1 VIQQIHVRNFKAF
14 KDQRFRLAPLTL
26 LAGLNGSGKSSLL
39 QTILILRQSFD
50 QGLLSRNRVLL
61 NGDLVHL
68 GRFQDVLF
76 ESATDED
83 IVIGMEFEDG
93 LKAGWTFQFSSREDR
108 TAEVGPQL
116 VPLEEFSV
124 FRDGFRFL
132 AAERIGPRIFYGVP
146 EQRNSPRGLGIQGE
160 WTTYFIS
167 QNATAKINNENC
179 AHPEARSLQLQ
190 HQIEAWMGEI
200 SPGIQLHLESRP
212 NLDLVQVEYSFIARR
227 DTSSRYRPT
236 NVGFGVSYT
245 LPIVTAVLAAQPGDL
260 LLLESPE
267 AHLHPRGQAKL
278 AELFCSA
285 AAAGVQL
292 IVESHSDHI
301 MNGIRVGVHDG
312 VLSAIHTMFFY
323 FRWNASEP
331 TSGTNVTP
339 IQLDEDG
346 RIKSWPEGF
355 FDEFDKSLEALLTP
369 SEKSEK

>member
-1 VIQQIHVRNFKAF
+1 MIREIRVRNFKAF
-14 KDQRFRLAPLTL
+14 KDQRFCLAPLTL
-26 LAGLNGSGKSSLL
+26 LTGLNGSGKSSFL
-39 QTILILRQSFD
+39 QSILVLRQSFD
-50 QGLLSRNRVLL
+50 QGLLSRNKVLL

-83 IVIGMEFEDG
+83 IAIEIDFDND
-93 LKAGWTFQFSSREDR
+93 LKAGWAFHFSSKEDR
-108 TAEVGPQL
+108 TAEVDAQPSTLSDLSIFG
-116 VPLEEFSV
+116 
-124 FRDGFRFL
+124 DGFRFL

-146 EQRNSPRGLGIQGE
+146 EQRNSPRGLGVQGE

-167 QNATAKINNENC
+167 QNTATKICNENC
-179 AHPEARSLQLQ
+179 SHPGARSLQLQ
-190 HQIEAWMGEI
+190 HQIEAWMGEV
-200 SPGIQLHLESRP
+200 SPGIQLHLESRA

-227 DTSSRYRPT
+227 DTSGRYRPT

-278 AELFCSA
+278 AELFCAA

-301 MNGIRVGVHDG
+301 MNGIRVSVHDG
-312 VLSAIHTMFFY
+312 LLPADKAMFFY
-323 FRWNASEP
+323 FRWNPNEP
-331 TSGTNVTP
+331 TSGTSVTP
-339 IQLDEDG
+339 ITLNEDG
-346 RIKSWPEGF
+346 RIDVWPNGF

-369 SEKSEK
+369 SENSKK